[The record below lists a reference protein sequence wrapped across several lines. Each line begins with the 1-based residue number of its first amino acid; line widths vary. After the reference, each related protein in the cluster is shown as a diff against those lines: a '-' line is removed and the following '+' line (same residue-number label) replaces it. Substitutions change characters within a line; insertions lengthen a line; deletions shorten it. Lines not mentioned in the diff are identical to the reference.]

1 LDESGT
7 KGGGSELTF
16 SERARDELAE
26 HGIETLS
33 VLGFVVAW
41 QILAMAIDNPLKLPS
56 FFQVAEAL
64 LRQWP
69 TILQVD
75 LPVSL
80 IHFALGMGAGLL
92 VALPI
97 GMAMGWSRVADRIF
111 DPLVE
116 LIRPIPPLAWIPFA
130 IIWFGL
136 TAQAAGFI
144 VFVGAVFPILIN
156 SYLGFRSVSRIYV
169 ESAMVLGA
177 TKNRDLI
184 RYVAIPSA
192 LPSIAAGIRIAMGIA
207 WMCIVAAEMFGAST
221 RSGLGYRL
229 WDYYSLHM
237 MDLVFLYMI
246 VLGLLGLLI
255 DRTFRY
261 VVQEKLLRWQEGL
274 RQN

>member
-1 LDESGT
+1 MKD
-7 KGGGSELTF
+7 GGGSGLRLG
-16 SERARDELAE
+16 ERLREGAAE
-26 HGIETLS
+26 HGVEALS
-33 VLGFVVAW
+33 VMGFVVVW
-41 QILAMAIDNPLKLPS
+41 QLLAVAIANPLKLPS
-56 FFQVAEAL
+56 FLQVVDAL
-64 LRQWP
+64 LRQWEP
-69 TILQVD
+69 ILWVD
-75 LPVSL
+75 LRVSL
-80 IHFALGMGAGLL
+80 VHFAIGMAAGLL

-111 DPLVE
+111 DPIVE

-136 TAQAAGFI
+136 TPHAAGFI

-156 SYLGFRSVSRIYV
+156 SYVGFRSVPRVYV

-177 TKNRDLI
+177 TRNRDLI
-184 RYVAIPSA
+184 RYVALPSA

-246 VLGLLGLLI
+246 VLGFLGLLI

-261 VVQEKLLRWQEGL
+261 VVQERLLRWQEGL

>member
-1 LDESGT
+1 MALID
-7 KGGGSELTF
+7 K
-16 SERARDELAE
+16 AREELADHAVE
-26 HGIETLS
+26 ALS
-33 VLGFVVAW
+33 VAGLVVVW
-41 QILAMAIDNPLKLPS
+41 QLLALAVANPLKLPS
-56 FFQVAEAL
+56 FLEVAEAL
-64 LRQWP
+64 LRQWE
-69 TILQVD
+69 TILWVD

-80 IHFALGMGAGLL
+80 IHFAIGMTAGLL
-92 VALPI
+92 LALPI
-97 GMAMGWSRVADRIF
+97 GMAMGWSRIADRIF
-111 DPLVE
+111 DPIVE

-136 TAQAAGFI
+136 TPQAAGFI

-156 SYLGFRSVSRIYV
+156 SYVGFRSVPRVYV

-177 TKNRDLI
+177 TRNRDLL
-184 RYVAIPSA
+184 RYVAFPSA

-229 WDYYSLHM
+229 WEYYSLHM
-237 MDLVFLYMI
+237 MEMVFLYMI
-246 VLGLLGLLI
+246 VLGLLGLFI

-261 VVQEKLLRWQEGL
+261 VVQEKLLRWQEGI

>member
-1 LDESGT
+1 MTLID
-7 KGGGSELTF
+7 
-16 SERARDELAE
+16 RAREELADHAVE
-26 HGIETLS
+26 ALS
-33 VLGFVVAW
+33 VAGLVVVW
-41 QILAMAIDNPLKLPS
+41 QLLALAIANPLKLPS
-56 FFQVAEAL
+56 FLQVAEAL
-64 LRQWP
+64 LRQWE
-69 TILQVD
+69 TILWVD

-80 IHFALGMGAGLL
+80 IHFAIGMTAGLL
-92 VALPI
+92 LALPI
-97 GMAMGWSRVADRIF
+97 GMAMGWSRIADRIF
-111 DPLVE
+111 DPIVE

-136 TAQAAGFI
+136 TPQAAGFI

-156 SYLGFRSVSRIYV
+156 SYVGFRSVPRVYV

-177 TKNRDLI
+177 TRNRDLL
-184 RYVAIPSA
+184 RYVAFPSA

-229 WDYYSLHM
+229 WEYYSLHM
-237 MDLVFLYMI
+237 MEMVFLYMI

-261 VVQEKLLRWQEGL
+261 VVQEKLLRWQEGI

>member
-1 LDESGT
+1 LRLG
-7 KGGGSELTF
+7 
-16 SERARDELAE
+16 ERAREALGDHCVEA
-26 HGIETLS
+26 LS
-33 VLGFVVAW
+33 VMGFIILW
-41 QILAMAIDNPLKLPS
+41 QLLAMVIDNPLKLPS
-56 FFQVAEAL
+56 FLQVVEAMI
-64 LRQWP
+64 RQWP
-69 TILQVD
+69 TILWVD

-92 VALPI
+92 LALPI
-97 GMAMGWSRVADRIF
+97 GMSMGWSRVAERIF
-111 DPLVE
+111 DPIVE

-136 TAQAAGFI
+136 TPQAAGFI

-156 SYLGFRSVSRIYV
+156 SYLGFRSVPKVYV
-169 ESAMVLGA
+169 ESAMVLGC
-177 TKNRDLI
+177 TRNLDLV
-184 RYVAIPSA
+184 RYVAFPSA

-255 DRTFRY
+255 DRSFRY